1 MKNKWIH
8 MYARPLL
15 LALMLLFPSYLVSAE
30 ETTEQTAEER
40 GTETLSVSSRYSE
53 GIDPQDGDIFTIAF
67 TNNDSGETSTIE
79 IDAADIVETY
89 RDYDLLIGSYEVTNI
104 IYSGSNETIIDEGYG
119 TENTFRLQEG
129 EGDLLRIYIGET
141 EVTSLENDYSQAV
154 IKDEEHDKNGEKIV
168 FEDRSG
174 KYRYV
179 EDESGN
185 SVIEYLDEGEESGET
200 RQYSE
205 DSEEPSGD
213 ESAEQETTQE
223 GAEEPVTEY
232 YEETE
237 TKGEGIASTLIVIG
251 AVVVIALIGSLI
263 IYILHK
269 KGFI

>member
-1 MKNKWIH
+1 MKNKRIRMH
-8 MYARPLL
+8 ARPLL

-30 ETTEQTAEER
+30 EATEQTAEER

-53 GIDPQDGDIFTIAF
+53 GIEAQDGDIFTISF

-79 IDAADIVETY
+79 IDASDIAETY
-89 RDYDLLIGSYEVTNI
+89 QNYDLPIGSYEVTNI

-129 EGDLLRIYIGET
+129 EGDLLRIYIGKT
-141 EVTSLENDYSQAV
+141 EVTNLKNDYSQAV
-154 IKDEEHDKNGEKIV
+154 IKDDEHNENGERIV
-168 FEDRSG
+168 FKDRSG

-179 EDESGN
+179 EDASGN
-185 SVIEYLDEGEESGET
+185 SVIEYLDEEESWET

-205 DSEEPSGD
+205 DNEETTEVGNTG
-213 ESAEQETTQE
+213 QETTQK
-223 GAEEPVTEY
+223 GSQEPVTEY
-232 YEETE
+232 YDETE
-237 TKGEGIASTLIVIG
+237 TEVEGIASTLIVIG
-251 AVVVIALIGSLI
+251 AVVVIALVGSLI